1 MYSKQVTVKNPSGL
15 HARPG
20 SDFVNLA
27 AKFNSNIKVFKIDQP
42 NKVANAKSIIFVL
55 SLGIKK
61 DTVIE
66 IKAEGLDEIKAVDA
80 LVELVESGFGELAH

>member
-1 MYSKQVTVKNPSGL
+1 MIKRQVLVKNPSGL

-27 AKFNSNIKVFKIDQP
+27 SKFNSNIKVFKVDQP

-55 SLGIKK
+55 SLGIKR
-61 DTVIE
+61 DTTIE
-66 IKAEGLDEIKAVDA
+66 ISAEGVDEERAVEA
-80 LVELVESGFGELAH
+80 LVQLVESGFGEL

>member
-1 MYSKQVTVKNPSGL
+1 MTKRQILVKNPSGL

-27 AKFNSNIKVFKIDQP
+27 SKFNSNIKVFKVDQP
-42 NKVANAKSIIFVL
+42 NKIANAKSIIFVL

-61 DTVIE
+61 DTLIE
-66 IKAEGLDEIKAVDA
+66 ISAEGVDEEKAVEA
-80 LVELVESGFGELAH
+80 LAQLVENGFGEL